1 MPAGASCNDLAL
13 GDTMLT
19 YTNQR
24 LQKAAMGYA
33 GAALISGGV
42 FGSVTLILW
51 RAYLAALANSS
62 ISIWDLI
69 LITAIVTLM
78 IASFVFGA

>member
-1 MPAGASCNDLAL
+1 MANSLAL

-42 FGSVTLILW
+42 FGSVTLILSLPPFV
-51 RAYLAALANSS
+51 RPQMGVNS
-62 ISIWDLI
+62 LI
-69 LITAIVTLM
+69 NVWLPHKPCYT
-78 IASFVFGA
+78 